1 MKKTHFIF
9 LIAFLISTLN
19 AKADVELKEISLCH
33 EDNEVF
39 PWLLNNENGL
49 IHKQMK
55 LIEKEAKVKFKLISM
70 PWKRCQLLAK
80 MGEIDGILS
89 ASPTPTRLETY
100 EYPKD
105 KKGELDRELRMHE
118 DQFIVYK
125 NKNTDL
131 DYKDG
136 KFINLGNAAVAVEL
150 GYSVQEKLTA
160 MGITV
165 YTSFNSL
172 NDLLNVLNNG
182 TLKAAVLQD
191 YATRY
196 ALANFG
202 KKLPFPNVVTIP
214 EPFVKVDQYIAFN
227 RIFANSHRTLIDNIW
242 QACKNSR
249 SNPEYTN
256 LKEQLLKKI
265 LRN

>member
-9 LIAFLISTLN
+9 LTLFLLFSFNI
-19 AKADVELKEISLCH
+19 KADVELKEISLCH

-39 PWLLNNENGL
+39 PWLLNNQNGL
-49 IHKQMK
+49 IHKQMQI
-55 LIEKEAKVKFKLISM
+55 IEKEAKVKFKLISI
-70 PWKRCQLLAK
+70 PWKRCQLLVK
-80 MGEIDGILS
+80 MGEIDGVLS
-89 ASPTPTRLETY
+89 ASPTPSRLETY
-100 EYPKD
+100 EYPKN
-105 KKGELDRELRMHE
+105 KKGELDRDFRMHE

-125 NKNTDL
+125 NKNSDI
-131 DYKDG
+131 DYKNG

-172 NDLLNVLNNG
+172 NDLLNVLSNG

-191 YATRY
+191 YTTRY
-196 ALANFG
+196 ALENSA
-202 KKLPFPNVVTIP
+202 KKFPNVVTIP

-227 RIFANSHRTLIDNIW
+227 RIFANSHRSLVDNIW
-242 QACKNSR
+242 TGCKKSR
-249 SNPEYTN
+249 SAPEYVN
-256 LKEQLLKKI
+256 LKEQLMKQI
-265 LRN
+265 RGH